1 MLHHHRFLLLY
12 VRLVFHGVN
21 LEVSIGADG
30 IAVNAHI
37 LPSMP
42 TSAGNGSFHH
52 LMPAGVLRLHR
63 CQRLPLPAAGAQ
75 RPGTRSAPASL
86 AASQQN
92 RPGRQEIDRHRHL
105 ASSNSPRCNIQ
116 NVQTGL
122 LHIHT
127 FSTMRVMYVVAVF
140 LLSFVSWIFVSFCHS
155 LALVRV

>member
-1 MLHHHRFLLLY
+1 
-12 VRLVFHGVN
+12 
-21 LEVSIGADG
+21 
-30 IAVNAHI
+30 
-37 LPSMP
+37 MP